1 MKNICLVL
9 VMVGV
14 IALGLGVAYAA
25 GTPDSDTQNSIVT
38 LDVPHSVR
46 LDINNADSSKTLKAD
61 GDSEVDFEAG
71 ETLMTANYPTLI
83 VRANKSWKLFA
94 KSSGF
99 GQVVNGAITY
109 DKAVTDLK
117 LVNTGAHKSN
127 GFDAFKSLTLADQE
141 VASYGVGIKNDS
153 NPMQYKIM
161 LDWTKDIPGTY
172 VATVT
177 YTLATEA

>member
-14 IALGLGVAYAA
+14 MALGFGIAYAA
-25 GTPDSDTQNSIVT
+25 PDSDTQNSVVT
-38 LDVPHSVR
+38 LNVPHSVR
-46 LDINNADSSKTLKAD
+46 LDIDNADATKTLNAD

-71 ETLMTANYPTLI
+71 ETLMTAGYPTLR

-117 LVNTGAHKSN
+117 LLNTGAHKSN
-127 GFDAFKSLTLADQE
+127 GFDAFKALALVDQE
-141 VASYGVGIKNDS
+141 IASYGIGIKNDS
-153 NPMQYKIM
+153 NPMQYKIL

>member
-14 IALGLGVAYAA
+14 MVLGLGIAYAA
-25 GTPDSDTQNSIVT
+25 NDAGDTQTSIVT
-38 LDVPHSVR
+38 LIVPHSVR
-46 LDINNADSSKTLKAD
+46 LDIANANATKELMGD

-71 ETLMTANYPTLI
+71 ETLMTTGYPTLE

-109 DKAVTDLK
+109 TKLVTDLM
-117 LVNTGAHKSN
+117 LVNTGTHKSN
-127 GFDAFKSLTLADQE
+127 GFAAFKALTLEDQE
-141 VASYGVGIKNDS
+141 IASYGIGIKADF
-153 NPMQYKIM
+153 NPIQYKIL
-161 LDWTKDIPGTY
+161 LDWAKDVPATY

-177 YTLATEA
+177 YTLATVA

>member
-1 MKNICLVL
+1 MKK
-9 VMVGV
+9 
-14 IALGLGVAYAA
+14 IALVVALIGVVVLGFGIAYA
-25 GTPDSDTQNSIVT
+25 TPDSDTQNSVVT
-38 LDVPHSVR
+38 LNVPHSVK
-46 LDINNADSSKTLKAD
+46 LDIDNANSTKTLNAD

-71 ETLMTANYPTLI
+71 ETLMNTATPTLR

-99 GQVVNGAITY
+99 GQVINGDVTY
-109 DKAVTDLK
+109 DKAVTDLM
-117 LVNTGAHKSN
+117 LVNSGAHKSN

-141 VASYGVGIKNDS
+141 IASYGIGIKNDS
-153 NPMQYKIM
+153 NPMQYKIL
-161 LDWTKDIPGTY
+161 LDWTKDIPGQY